1 MPSAESAAP
10 TQACIDHGAAQQFLS
25 LLGKNPASARLRA
38 FPHRANPAK
47 GSIGARK
54 GPFDLV
60 VAEQWQREGRG
71 VYLVINDGG
80 DRKSEITACQA
91 LFVEWDDRP
100 IAWQLNA
107 WRELGLPEPSLIV
120 LSGGK
125 SAHCYWLLEQPISPQ
140 EWAPLQAELIAY
152 AGGDPHCKDASRVMR
167 LPGCWYIDA
176 GGQAVAPVQLVHVS
190 GQRYAPEDIALA
202 LLPDEFAEP
211 VADPSPQHAIT
222 LEQPNEGPGTG
233 IPLPNL
239 YHEEFGPPR
248 PLEEIRAALS
258 AIPRRVAGSNTYAD
272 YRNILWG
279 LIEAC
284 EQAGH
289 DRELAMALMEAHSP
303 SASCGWDIRQVASS
317 GGEQISAATFW
328 FHARQHGWLP
338 PEPVHTP
345 RPPGVQAPGSRRSQ
359 GDASGRHP
367 GGKSSD
373 RNNSSGSNPRGAKG
387 SPPGA
392 GPQRFSPRPD
402 TQVRWGKVHLPIN
415 RRLNALEYCIRSLV
429 GRERNSL
436 RRSARVRECHAAL
449 ELKTALRLQ
458 EIGQLTLEALDL
470 RNGNRFRALTQ
481 DERSAM
487 PPPVVQWEIPGCIP
501 KQDLTIV
508 GGRAKVGKTRLVH
521 SLARCLLC
529 AEDFLGFGAPEQ
541 PRPVILV
548 TDDQGDG
555 DTAQMLQQLGI
566 WDHPLLLWSRRFRVT
581 EANLD
586 ALLACLAAHPGA
598 VVILDSLRSITRS
611 CCFGEND
618 PEMGS
623 LIYDLKHQVID
634 AGGTL
639 LLIHHCNK
647 ANDTT
652 GTEALSGHNAIAG
665 AANTILTLHYLAK
678 GNRLIK
684 DSPQRR
690 LVREARSGPPAD
702 LVVAIDG
709 NTGTFS
715 RLGTYDALQ
724 EQQEQESDL
733 DRAAQRVRKASEKQK
748 EALRYLQ
755 ALHTNGLAGVGLL
768 ELLQA
773 IDLAPAEARLKR
785 ELEGEALTSY
795 KAMGRFLGSLD
806 GLVTA
811 TRVGTSGASYYLRY
825 GLSDAGSEWL
835 AREFDL

>member
-1 MPSAESAAP
+1 MASVEPAAAP
-10 TQACIDHGAAQQFLS
+10 AEARIDRAAAHQFLS

-47 GSIGARK
+47 GEIAARK
-54 GPFDLV
+54 GPFDLD

-80 DRKSEITACQA
+80 DRKSEITACRA

-100 IAWQLNA
+100 ITWQLHA
-107 WRELGLPEPSLIV
+107 WREHGLPEPSLIV

-125 SAHCYWLLEQPISPQ
+125 SAHCYWLLDTPISPA
-140 EWAPLQAELIAY
+140 EWEPLQAELIAY

-167 LPGCWYIDA
+167 LPGCWYVDA
-176 GGQAVAPVQLVHVS
+176 SGQPTAPVELVHAS
-190 GQRYAPEDIALA
+190 GERYTPDDIALA
-202 LLPDEFAEP
+202 MLPDEFADP
-211 VADPSPQHAIT
+211 VAGTPLQQAIPLEEPS
-222 LEQPNEGPGTG
+222 EGSSSG
-233 IPLPNL
+233 IPLPQL
-239 YHEEFGPPR
+239 GDEDFGPPR
-248 PLEEIRAALS
+248 PLEQIRTALA

-279 LIEAC
+279 LIQAC

-289 DRELAMALMEAHSP
+289 GREQAIALMEAHSP
-303 SASCGWDIRQVASS
+303 SATSGWDIRQVASS

-338 PEPVHTP
+338 PECSPNPGQHTP
-345 RPPGVQAPGSRRSQ
+345 RPTGGEASVRSRSQ
-359 GDASGRHP
+359 GESHGRHP
-367 GGKSSD
+367 
-373 RNNSSGSNPRGAKG
+373 SGSHGSPRGAQV
-387 SPPGA
+387 SSRQ
-392 GPQRFSPRPD
+392 QRFSPRPD

-415 RRLNALEYCIRSLV
+415 RRLNALEHCIHALV

-449 ELKTALRLQ
+449 QLKTALRLQ
-458 EIGQLTLEALDL
+458 EIGQLILEAHDQ
-470 RNGNRFRALTQ
+470 RNGNRFRGLDQA
-481 DERSAM
+481 ERLAM
-487 PPPVVQWEIPGCIP
+487 PPPVVEWEIPLCIP
-501 KQDLTIV
+501 RRDLSII

-521 SLARCLLC
+521 ALARCLLC
-529 AEDFLGFGAPEQ
+529 AEDFLGFGAPEAA
-541 PRPVILV
+541 RPVILV
-548 TDDQGDG
+548 SDDQGDG

-566 WDHPLLLWSRRFRVT
+566 WDHPLLLWSRRFRAT

-586 ALLACLAAHPGA
+586 ALLSCLAKHPGA

-618 PEMGS
+618 PEMGA
-623 LIYDLKHQVID
+623 LIYDLKHQITD

-702 LVVAIDG
+702 LVVAIDASS
-709 NTGTFS
+709 GTFA
-715 RLGTYDALQ
+715 RLGSYDALQ

-768 ELLQA
+768 ELLQG
-773 IDLAPAEARLKR
+773 IDLAPAEARLMR
-785 ELEGEALTSY
+785 DLEGDALSAY
-795 KAMGRFLGSLD
+795 KTLGRFLGKLD
-806 GLVTA
+806 GLVTT
-811 TRVGTSGASYYLRY
+811 TRVSTGAQSYYLRY
-825 GLSDAGSEWL
+825 GLSDTGADWL
-835 AREFDL
+835 AREFQL

>member
-1 MPSAESAAP
+1 MASAEPASAPA
-10 TQACIDHGAAQQFLS
+10 QVCIDHGAAQQFLS
-25 LLGKNPASARLRA
+25 LLGKDPASARLRA

-47 GSIGARK
+47 GQIGARK
-54 GPFDLV
+54 GPFDLA

-71 VYLVINDGG
+71 IYLVINDGG
-80 DRKSEITACQA
+80 DRKSEITVCRAF
-91 LFVEWDDRP
+91 FVEWDDRP
-100 IAWQLNA
+100 IDWQLGA
-107 WRELGLPEPSLIV
+107 WRQLGLPEPSLIV

-125 SAHCYWLLEQPISPQ
+125 SAHCYWLLHRPIRPQ

-167 LPGCWYIDA
+167 LPGCWYLDA
-176 GGQAVAPVQLVHVS
+176 SGQPTALVELVHVS
-190 GQRYAPEDIALA
+190 GQRYALEDIALA
-202 LLPDEFAEP
+202 LLPDEFAQAPAGSAPDQDIPAER
-211 VADPSPQHAIT
+211 SSS
-222 LEQPNEGPGTG
+222 GTTNA
-233 IPLPNL
+233 IPLL
-239 YHEEFGPPR
+239 DTDGVDACQPR
-248 PLEEIRAALS
+248 PLEQIRAALA

-272 YRNILWG
+272 YRNLLWG
-279 LIEAC
+279 LIQAC
-284 EQAGH
+284 EQVGH
-289 DRELAMALMEAHSP
+289 DRELAIALMEAHSP
-303 SASCGWDIRQVASS
+303 SASCGWDIRQVANS

-338 PEPVHTP
+338 PEPAHTP
-345 RPPGVQAPGSRRSQ
+345 KPPGAQATTGSRRNQ
-359 GDASGRHP
+359 GDTGGRHP

-373 RNNSSGSNPRGAKG
+373 RSSSSNARGAKG
-387 SPPGA
+387 AGSGA

-402 TQVRWGKVHLPIN
+402 TRVRWGKVHLPIN
-415 RRLNALEYCIRSLV
+415 RRLNALEHCIRSLV

-436 RRSARVRECHAAL
+436 RRSARVREVHSAL
-449 ELKTALRLQ
+449 QLKTALRLQ
-458 EIGQLTLEALDL
+458 EIGQLILEAHDL
-470 RNGNRFRALTQ
+470 RNGNRFRGLDQA
-481 DERSAM
+481 ERLAM
-487 PPPVVQWEIPGCIP
+487 PQPVVEWEIPGCIP
-501 KQDLTIV
+501 RRDLSIV

-521 SLARCLLC
+521 ALARCLLC
-529 AEDFLGFGAPEQ
+529 AEDFLGFGAPDD

-566 WDHPLLLWSRRFRVT
+566 WDHPLLLWSRRFRAT

-623 LIYDLKHQVID
+623 LIYDLKHQITD

-709 NTGTFS
+709 SSGAFA
-715 RLGTYDALQ
+715 RLGTYEDLQ
-724 EQQEQESDL
+724 EKQEQESDL
-733 DRAAQRVRKASEKQK
+733 DRASQRVRKASDKQK

-755 ALHTNGLAGVGLL
+755 ALHASGLTGIGLL
-768 ELLQA
+768 ELQQA
-773 IDLAPAEARLKR
+773 IGMAPAEARLKR
-785 ELEGEALTSY
+785 DLEGEALTTY

-825 GLSDAGSEWL
+825 GLSDAGAEWL

>member
-1 MPSAESAAP
+1 MASAEPASAPA
-10 TQACIDHGAAQQFLS
+10 QAWIDHGAAQQFLS
-25 LLGKNPASARLRA
+25 LLGKDPASARLRA

-47 GSIGARK
+47 AVIGARK
-54 GPFDLV
+54 GPFNLA

-71 VYLVINDGG
+71 IYLVINDGG
-80 DRKSEITACQA
+80 DRKSEITACRA
-91 LFVEWDDRP
+91 FFVEWDDRP

-125 SAHCYWLLEQPISPQ
+125 SAHCYWLLEQPIPPQ

-167 LPGCWYIDA
+167 LPGCWYVNA
-176 GGQAVAPVQLVHVS
+176 SGQPTALVELVHAS
-190 GQRYAPEDIALA
+190 AQRYAPEDIALA

-211 VADPSPQHAIT
+211 AAGTAPQPEIPLDQPS
-222 LEQPNEGPGTG
+222 EGSSSG

-239 YHEEFGPPR
+239 DDEDFGPPR
-248 PLEEIRAALS
+248 PLEQIRTAL
-258 AIPRRVAGSNTYAD
+258 AVIPRRVAGSNTYAD
-272 YRNILWG
+272 YRNLLWG
-279 LIEAC
+279 LIQAC

-289 DRELAMALMEAHSP
+289 DRELAIVLMEAHSP
-303 SASCGWDIRQVASS
+303 SASCGWNIRQVASS

-338 PEPVHTP
+338 PEPAHTP
-345 RPPGVQAPGSRRSQ
+345 RPPGAQAAGSRRNQ
-359 GDASGRHP
+359 GDTGGRHP

-373 RNNSSGSNPRGAKG
+373 RTSNARGATGAG
-387 SPPGA
+387 SGA

-402 TQVRWGKVHLPIN
+402 TRVRWGKVHLPIN
-415 RRLNALEYCIRSLV
+415 RRLNALEHCIRSLV

-436 RRSARVRECHAAL
+436 RRSARVREAHSAL
-449 ELKTALRLQ
+449 QLKTALRLQ
-458 EIGQLTLEALDL
+458 EIGQLILEAHDL
-470 RNGNRFRALTQ
+470 RNGNRFRGLDQA
-481 DERSAM
+481 ERLAM
-487 PPPVVQWEIPGCIP
+487 PQPVVAWEIPGCIP
-501 KQDLTIV
+501 RRDLSIV

-521 SLARCLLC
+521 ALARCLLC
-529 AEDFLGFGAPEQ
+529 AEDFLGFGAPEE

-566 WDHPLLLWSRRFRVT
+566 WDHPLLLWSRRFRAT

-586 ALLACLAAHPGA
+586 ALLACLAEHPGA

-623 LIYDLKHQVID
+623 LIYDLKHQITD

-709 NTGTFS
+709 SSGAFA
-715 RLGTYDALQ
+715 RLGTYDDLQ
-724 EQQEQESDL
+724 EKQEQESDL
-733 DRAAQRVRKASEKQK
+733 DRAGQRVRKASEKQK

-755 ALHTNGLAGVGLL
+755 ALHASGLAGIGLL

-773 IDLAPAEARLKR
+773 IDAAPPEARLKR
-785 ELEGEALTSY
+785 DLEGEALSTY
-795 KAMGRFLGSLD
+795 NALGRFLSKLD
-806 GLVTA
+806 GLVTT
-811 TRVGTSGASYYLRY
+811 TRVGTSGQSYYLRY
-825 GLSDAGSEWL
+825 GLSDAGAEWL

>member
-1 MPSAESAAP
+1 MASAEPAAP
-10 TQACIDHGAAQQFLS
+10 TQVCIDHGAAQQFLS
-25 LLGKNPASARLRA
+25 LLGKDLTSARLRA

-47 GSIGARK
+47 AVIGARK
-54 GPFDLV
+54 GPFDLA

-71 VYLVINDGG
+71 IYLVINDGG
-80 DRKSEITACQA
+80 DRKSEITACRA
-91 LFVEWDDRP
+91 FFVEWDDRP
-100 IAWQLNA
+100 IDWQLNA

-125 SAHCYWLLEQPISPQ
+125 SAHCYWLLEQPIPPQ

-167 LPGCWYIDA
+167 LPGCWYVDA
-176 GGQAVAPVQLVHVS
+176 AGEPTALVELVHVS
-190 GQRYAPEDIALA
+190 GQRYVPEDIALA

-211 VADPSPQHAIT
+211 VAGTAPPQEIPLQQPS
-222 LEQPNEGPGTG
+222 EGPGTG
-233 IPLPNL
+233 IPLPEL
-239 YHEEFGPPR
+239 ADEDFGPPR
-248 PLEEIRAALS
+248 PLEQIRAALA

-272 YRNILWG
+272 YRNLLWG
-279 LIEAC
+279 LIQAC
-284 EQAGH
+284 QQVGH
-289 DRELAMALMEAHSP
+289 DRELAIALMEAHSP

-338 PEPVHTP
+338 PEPAHTP
-345 RPPGVQAPGSRRSQ
+345 RPPGAQATGSCRNQ
-359 GDASGRHP
+359 GGTGGRHP
-367 GGKSSD
+367 GGKGSD
-373 RNNSSGSNPRGAKG
+373 RSSSGNARGAKG
-387 SPPGA
+387 AGSGA

-402 TQVRWGKVHLPIN
+402 TRVRWGKVHLPIN
-415 RRLNALEYCIRSLV
+415 RRLNALEHCIRSLV

-436 RRSARVRECHAAL
+436 RRSARVREAHSAL
-449 ELKTALRLQ
+449 QLKTALRLQ
-458 EIGQLTLEALDL
+458 EIGQLILEAHDL
-470 RNGNRFRALTQ
+470 RNGNRFRGLDQA
-481 DERSAM
+481 ERLAM
-487 PPPVVQWEIPGCIP
+487 PQPVVEWEIPGCIP
-501 KQDLTIV
+501 RRDLSIV

-521 SLARCLLC
+521 ALARCLLC
-529 AEDFLGFGAPEQ
+529 AEDFLGFGAPEE

-566 WDHPLLLWSRRFRVT
+566 WDHTLLLWSRRFRAT

-586 ALLACLAAHPGA
+586 ALLACLAEHPGA

-623 LIYDLKHQVID
+623 LIYDLKHQITD

-702 LVVAIDG
+702 LVVGIDG
-709 NTGTFS
+709 SSGAFA
-715 RLGTYDALQ
+715 RLGTYDDLQ
-724 EQQEQESDL
+724 EKQEQESDL
-733 DRAAQRVRKASEKQK
+733 DRACQRVRKASEKQK

-755 ALHTNGLAGVGLL
+755 ALHASGLAGIGLL

-773 IDLAPAEARLKR
+773 IDAAPAEARLKR
-785 ELEGEALTSY
+785 DLEGEALSTY
-795 KAMGRFLGSLD
+795 NALGRFLSKLD
-806 GLVTA
+806 GLVTT
-811 TRVGTSGASYYLRY
+811 TRVGTSGQSYYLRY
-825 GLSDAGSEWL
+825 GLSDAGAEWL

>member
-1 MPSAESAAP
+1 MASAEPAAAP
-10 TQACIDHGAAQQFLS
+10 TQARIDRAAAEQFLS
-25 LLGKNPASARLRA
+25 LLGKDPASARLRA

-47 GSIGARK
+47 GRIGARK
-54 GPFDLV
+54 GPFDLEA
-60 VAEQWQREGRG
+60 AEQWQREGRG
-71 VYLVINDGG
+71 IYLVINDGG
-80 DRKSEITACQA
+80 DRKSEITACRA
-91 LFVEWDDRP
+91 FFVEWDDRP
-100 IAWQLNA
+100 IDWQLNA

-125 SAHCYWLLEQPISPQ
+125 SAHCYWLLEQPIPPQ

-152 AGGDPHCKDASRVMR
+152 ADGDPHCKDASRVMR
-167 LPGCWYIDA
+167 LPGCWYVDA
-176 GGQAVAPVQLVHVS
+176 SGEPTALVELVHVT
-190 GQRYAPEDIALA
+190 GHRYAPDDIALA

-211 VADPSPQHAIT
+211 VAGTAPQQEVP
-222 LEQPNEGPGTG
+222 LEQPSEGSANG
-233 IPLPNL
+233 ISLPEL
-239 YHEEFGPPR
+239 GDEDFGPPR
-248 PLEEIRAALS
+248 PLEQIRAALA

-272 YRNILWG
+272 YRNLLWG
-279 LIEAC
+279 LIQAC

-289 DRELAMALMEAHSP
+289 DRELAIALMEAHSP

-338 PEPVHTP
+338 PEPAHTP
-345 RPPGVQAPGSRRSQ
+345 RPPGAQAAGSRRGQ
-359 GDASGRHP
+359 ADTGGRHP

-373 RNNSSGSNPRGAKG
+373 RTTSNARGTRGAG
-387 SPPGA
+387 AGA
-392 GPQRFSPRPD
+392 GPQRFSPSPD
-402 TQVRWGKVHLPIN
+402 TRVRWGKVHLPIN
-415 RRLNALEYCIRSLV
+415 RRLNALEHCIRSLV

-436 RRSARVRECHAAL
+436 RRSARVREAHAAL
-449 ELKTALRLQ
+449 QLKTALRLQ
-458 EIGQLTLEALDL
+458 EIGQLILEAHDQ
-470 RNGNRFRALTQ
+470 RNGNRFRELDQA
-481 DERSAM
+481 ERLAM
-487 PPPVVQWEIPGCIP
+487 PQPVVEWEIPGCIP
-501 KQDLTIV
+501 RRDLSIV

-521 SLARCLLC
+521 ALARCLLC
-529 AEDFLGFGAPEQ
+529 AEDFLGFGAPDA

-566 WDHPLLLWSRRFRVT
+566 WDHPLLLWSRRFRTT

-586 ALLACLAAHPGA
+586 ALLACLATHPGA

-618 PEMGS
+618 PEMGA
-623 LIYDLKHQVID
+623 LIYDLKHQITD

-709 NTGTFS
+709 TTGTFS
-715 RLGTYDALQ
+715 RLGTYDDLQ

-733 DRAAQRVRKASEKQK
+733 DRAGQRVRKASEKQK

-755 ALHTNGLAGVGLL
+755 ALHASGLAGIGLL

-773 IDLAPAEARLKR
+773 IDAAPTEARLKR
-785 ELEGEALTSY
+785 DLEGEALSTY
-795 KAMGRFLGSLD
+795 NALGRFLSKLD
-806 GLVTA
+806 GLVTT
-811 TRVGTSGASYYLRY
+811 TRVGTSGQSYYLRY
-825 GLSDAGSEWL
+825 GLSDAGAEWL

>member
-1 MPSAESAAP
+1 MASAEPAAP
-10 TQACIDHGAAQQFLS
+10 PAQACIDRGAAQQFLS
-25 LLGKNPASARLRA
+25 LLGKDPASARLRA

-47 GSIGARK
+47 GEIGARK
-54 GPFDLV
+54 GAFDLA

-80 DRKSEITACQA
+80 DRKSEITACRA
-91 LFVEWDDRP
+91 FFVEWDDRP
-100 IAWQLNA
+100 IDWQLNA

-125 SAHCYWLLEQPISPQ
+125 SAHCYWLLQNPIPPQ
-140 EWAPLQAELIAY
+140 EWEPLQAELIAY

-176 GGQAVAPVQLVHVS
+176 GGEPTALVELVHVS
-190 GQRYAPEDIALA
+190 GQRYSAEDIALA

-211 VADPSPQHAIT
+211 AAEPAPQQAIT

-239 YHEEFGPPR
+239 YDEDFGPPR
-248 PLEEIRAALS
+248 PLEEIRNALA

-289 DRELAMALMEAHSP
+289 DRELAIALMEAHSP
-303 SASCGWDIRQVASS
+303 SLTCGWDIRQVASS

-338 PEPVHTP
+338 PAPVHTP
-345 RPPGVQAPGSRRSQ
+345 RPPGAQSSCSHRSQ
-359 GDASGRHP
+359 GDTSGRHP
-367 GGKSSD
+367 GGKSSTG
-373 RNNSSGSNPRGAKG
+373 NSSSQGATGSA
-387 SPPGA
+387 PGA

-402 TQVRWGKVHLPIN
+402 SRVRWGKVHLPFN
-415 RRLNALEYCIRSLV
+415 RRFDALEHCIRSLV
-429 GRERNSL
+429 ARERNSL
-436 RRSARVRECHAAL
+436 RRSARVREAHAAL
-449 ELKTALRLQ
+449 QLKTALRLQ
-458 EIGQLTLEALDL
+458 EISQLTLEALDL
-470 RNGNRFRALTQ
+470 RYGNRFHPLTE
-481 DERSAM
+481 DERAAM
-487 PPPVVQWEIPGCIP
+487 PPPAVQWEIPLCIP
-501 KQDLTIV
+501 RADLTII

-521 SLARCLLC
+521 ALARCLLC
-529 AEDFLGFGAPEQ
+529 AEDFLGFGAPEL

-586 ALLACLAAHPGA
+586 ALLACLAEHPGA
-598 VVILDSLRSITRS
+598 VLILDSLRSITRS

-623 LIYDLKHQVID
+623 LIYDLKHQVTD

-702 LVVAIDG
+702 LVVSIDG

-715 RLGTYDALQ
+715 RLGTYDDLQ
-724 EQQEQESDL
+724 VQQEQESDL
-733 DRAAQRVRKASEKQK
+733 DRASQRVRKANEKQQ

-755 ALHTNGLAGVGLL
+755 ALHANGLAGVGLL
-768 ELLQA
+768 ELVQA
-773 IDLAPAEARLKR
+773 IGAAPAEARLKR
-785 ELEGEALTSY
+785 DLEGETLSTYNAL
-795 KAMGRFLGSLD
+795 GRFLSHLD
-806 GLVTA
+806 GLVMA
-811 TRVGTSGASYYLRY
+811 TRVGTSGQSYYLRY
-825 GLSDAGSEWL
+825 GLSDAGAEWL

>member
-1 MPSAESAAP
+1 MASAEPVAGPSP
-10 TQACIDHGAAQQFLS
+10 ACIDRSAAQQFLS
-25 LLGKNPASARLRA
+25 LLGKDPASARLRA

-47 GSIGARK
+47 GQIGARK

-60 VAEQWQREGRG
+60 VADQWQREGRG
-71 VYLVINDGG
+71 IYLVINDGG
-80 DRKSEITACQA
+80 DRKSVITACRA
-91 LFVEWDDRP
+91 FFVEWDDRP
-100 IAWQLNA
+100 IDWQLNA

-125 SAHCYWLLEQPISPQ
+125 SAHCYWLLQHPIPPQ

-176 GGQAVAPVQLVHVS
+176 GGHPVAPVELVHVS
-190 GQRYAPEDIALA
+190 GHRYAPEDIALA
-202 LLPDEFAEP
+202 LLPDEFAESAEDQP
-211 VADPSPQHAIT
+211 PQ
-222 LEQPNEGPGTG
+222 QG
-233 IPLPNL
+233 IPLPEL
-239 YHEEFGPPR
+239 GDEDFGPPR
-248 PLEEIRAALS
+248 PLEQIRSALA

-272 YRNILWG
+272 YRNLLWG
-279 LIEAC
+279 LIQAC

-289 DRELAMALMEAHSP
+289 DRELAIALMEAHSP
-303 SASCGWDIRQVASS
+303 SASCGWDIRQVAGS
-317 GGEQISAATFW
+317 GGEQIGAATFW

-338 PEPVHTP
+338 PQPHTNAEPHMP
-345 RPPGVQAPGSRRSQ
+345 RPSGTQASASSRSK
-359 GDASGRHP
+359 GDTGARHP
-367 GGKSSD
+367 GGRSSE
-373 RNNSSGSNPRGAKG
+373 RSSSAKG
-387 SPPGA
+387 A
-392 GPQRFSPRPD
+392 GSRQQRFSPRPD

-415 RRLNALEYCIRSLV
+415 RRLNALEHCIRSLV

-436 RRSARVRECHAAL
+436 RRSARVREAHAAL
-449 ELKTALRLQ
+449 QLKTALRLQ
-458 EIGQLTLEALDL
+458 EIGQLILEAHDQ
-470 RNGNRFRALTQ
+470 RSGNRFRGLDQA
-481 DERSAM
+481 ERLAM
-487 PPPVVQWEIPGCIP
+487 PQPVVAWEIPGCIP
-501 KQDLTIV
+501 RRDLSIV

-521 SLARCLLC
+521 ALARCLLC
-529 AEDFLGFGAPEQ
+529 AEDFLGFGAPDA

-566 WDHPLLLWSRRFRVT
+566 WDHPLLLWSRRFRAT

-586 ALLACLAAHPGA
+586 ALLVCLAAHPGA

-623 LIYDLKHQVID
+623 LIYDLKHQITDV
-634 AGGTL
+634 GGTL

-702 LVVAIDG
+702 LVVAIDASS
-709 NTGTFS
+709 GTFA

-733 DRAAQRVRKASEKQK
+733 DRASQRVRKASEKQQ

-755 ALHTNGLAGVGLL
+755 ALHANGLAGVGLL

-773 IDLAPAEARLKR
+773 IGAAPAEARLKR
-785 ELEGEALTSY
+785 ELQGEALSTY
-795 KAMGRFLGSLD
+795 NALGRFLSQLD

-811 TRVGTSGASYYLRY
+811 TRVGTSGQSYYLRY
-825 GLSDAGSEWL
+825 ALSDAGAEWL
-835 AREFDL
+835 ARAFGL

>member
-1 MPSAESAAP
+1 MASAEPVAVP
-10 TQACIDHGAAQQFLS
+10 LQAWIDHCAAQQFLS
-25 LLGKNPASARLRA
+25 LLGKDPASARLRA

-47 GSIGARK
+47 GVIGARK

-60 VAEQWQREGRG
+60 MAEQWQREGRG
-71 VYLVINDGG
+71 IYLVINDGG
-80 DRKSEITACQA
+80 DRKSEITSCRA

-100 IAWQLNA
+100 IDWQLNA

-125 SAHCYWLLEQPISPQ
+125 SAHCYWLLHRPIPPQ
-140 EWAPLQAELIAY
+140 GWEPLQAELIAY

-167 LPGCWYIDA
+167 LPGCWYVDA
-176 GGQAVAPVQLVHVS
+176 GGEPTALVELVHVS

-211 VADPSPQHAIT
+211 VAGTAPQQAIP
-222 LEQPNEGPGTG
+222 LEQPSEGPATG
-233 IPLPNL
+233 IPLPEL
-239 YHEEFGPPR
+239 GDEDFGPPR
-248 PLEEIRAALS
+248 PLEQIRAALA

-272 YRNILWG
+272 YRNLLWG
-279 LIEAC
+279 LIQAC

-289 DRELAMALMEAHSP
+289 DRELAIALMEAHSP
-303 SASCGWDIRQVASS
+303 SVSCGWDIRQVASS
-317 GGEQISAATFW
+317 GGEQIGAATFW

-338 PEPVHTP
+338 PQTHINADQHTP
-345 RPPGVQAPGSRRSQ
+345 RPPGSQASGSQRSQ
-359 GDASGRHP
+359 GDTGGRHP
-367 GGKSSD
+367 GGRSNERSS
-373 RNNSSGSNPRGAKG
+373 STK
-387 SPPGA
+387 GA
-392 GPQRFSPRPD
+392 GTRQQRFSPRPD

-415 RRLNALEYCIRSLV
+415 RRLNALEHCIRSLV

-449 ELKTALRLQ
+449 QLKTALRLQ
-458 EIGQLTLEALDL
+458 EIGQLILEAHDQ
-470 RNGNRFRALTQ
+470 RNGNRFRGLDQA
-481 DERSAM
+481 ERLAM
-487 PPPVVQWEIPGCIP
+487 PQPVVEWEIPGCIP
-501 KQDLTIV
+501 RRDLSIV
-508 GGRAKVGKTRLVH
+508 GGRAKVGKTRLVYA
-521 SLARCLLC
+521 LARCLLC
-529 AEDFLGFGAPEQ
+529 AEDFLGFGAPEA

-586 ALLACLAAHPGA
+586 ALLACLADHPGA

-623 LIYDLKHQVID
+623 LIYDLKHQITD

-709 NTGTFS
+709 SSGAFA
-715 RLGTYDALQ
+715 RLGTYDDLQ

-733 DRAAQRVRKASEKQK
+733 DRAGQRLRKANEKQK

-755 ALHTNGLAGVGLL
+755 ALHASGLAGIGLL

-773 IDLAPAEARLKR
+773 IGVAPAEARLKR
-785 ELEGEALTSY
+785 DLEGEALTTY
-795 KAMGRFLGSLD
+795 KGLGRFLGSLD
-806 GLVTA
+806 GLVTS
-811 TRVGTSGASYYLRY
+811 TRVGTSGQSYYLRY
-825 GLSDAGSEWL
+825 GLSDAGAEWL
-835 AREFDL
+835 AREFNL